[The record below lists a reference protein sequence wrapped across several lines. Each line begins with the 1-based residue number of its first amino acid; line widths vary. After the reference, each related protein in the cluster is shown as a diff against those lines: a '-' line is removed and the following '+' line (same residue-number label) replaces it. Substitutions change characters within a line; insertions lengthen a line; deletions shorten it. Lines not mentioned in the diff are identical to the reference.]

1 MGRSIRKIN
10 LILDE
15 EIYKALEALIPSGKR
30 SQVVNEALRKE
41 IELIRRRQ
49 AVTNLA
55 TASTVMKR
63 LSNQEIVLQL
73 SQDRGRH

>member
-63 LSNQEIVLQL
+63 LSNQEIVHQL
-73 SQDRGRH
+73 NQDRGRH

>member
-1 MGRSIRKIN
+1 MGRSTRKIN

-15 EIYKALEALIPSGKR
+15 EVYKALEALIPSGKR

-55 TASTVMKR
+55 TASPVMKR

-73 SQDRGRH
+73 NQDRDRH

>member
-1 MGRSIRKIN
+1 MGRLSRKIN

-15 EIYKALEALIPSGKR
+15 EVYKALEALIPSGKR

-49 AVTNLA
+49 AVTNLSE
-55 TASTVMKR
+55 ASNVMKR
-63 LSNQEIVLQL
+63 LSNQEIVHKLNL
-73 SQDRGRH
+73 DRSHH